1 MDVIPKYPLRWYHG
15 IFNDDDYF
23 SNELLSNFCT
33 HDSILSRDIISS
45 SLNSQIHKVN
55 IELYL

>member
-1 MDVIPKYPLRWYHG
+1 MDVIPKYPLGWYQS

-23 SNELLSNFCT
+23 SNELLSNFCI
-33 HDSILSRDIISS
+33 HDSILSREIISS
-45 SLNSQIHKVN
+45 CLNSQIHKVN